1 MLRPIAL
8 ATALCGTLDILL
20 AIFLTLSRGKEIGAM
35 LRYVASGPVPAA
47 TGMGTFGAVLGL
59 VVHFVLM
66 AVMVAVFVVLASRWP
81 ALLRRPLLSG
91 VAYGLSTYVI
101 MNLMVVPLRFHP
113 PFPPS
118 GLAISTQLFAHLI
131 LVGIPTALIAAHFL
145 HPARQPA

>member
-35 LRYVASGPVPAA
+35 LRYVASGPFPAA
-47 TGMGTFGAVLGL
+47 SGMETGGALLGL
-59 VVHFVLM
+59 VVHYALM
-66 AVMVAVFVVLASRWP
+66 AIMVAVFVFLASQWP
-81 ALLRRPLLSG
+81 ILLRRPLLSG
-91 VAYGLSTYVI
+91 LGYGLLTYIV
-101 MNLMVVPLRFHP
+101 MNLVVVPLRFHP

-131 LVGIPTALIAAHFL
+131 LVGIPTALIAARFL
-145 HPARQPA
+145 PATRPLA